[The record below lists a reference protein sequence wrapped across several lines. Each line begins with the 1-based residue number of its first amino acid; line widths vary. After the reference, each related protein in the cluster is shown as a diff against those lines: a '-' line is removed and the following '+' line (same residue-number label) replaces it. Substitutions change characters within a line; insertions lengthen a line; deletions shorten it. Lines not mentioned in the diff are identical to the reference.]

1 MGSPL
6 PESESFLSYSVRV
19 LKSNIFPSKI
29 SEELGNIHR
38 KRPHNVNADLIN
50 NTDVFYPFA
59 SNKIH
64 QGSLKMGSLKTL
76 ASASDLLTMKHSF
89 SQFI

>member
-50 NTDVFYPFA
+50 NIDVFYPFA

-64 QGSLKMGSLKTL
+64 QGIFENGIFGDTCISLRLRDYETWL
-76 ASASDLLTMKHSF
+76 
-89 SQFI
+89 